1 MNEEI
6 KRIFIDTVTTYNY
19 ADKDVD
25 DSVIHELY
33 ELTKWSATSF
43 NCSPLRLVFLK
54 SKEAKSRIDPYLM
67 DSNKVSVKNVPICVI
82 IGMDTKFFTDLP
94 RNFKAVDAK
103 VFFENNE
110 ELAYATAFRNSSLQA
125 GYFLKAVNALGL
137 DAGAMSGFDNKG
149 VDNEF
154 FRDTSIKSNFLCTLG
169 YGIEPKGH
177 SRGARYNFDE
187 VANII

>member
-19 ADKDVD
+19 SDKEVD
-25 DSVIHELY
+25 DNVLHELY

-54 SKEAKSRIDPYLM
+54 SKEAKDRVGPFLI
-67 DSNKVSVKNVPICVI
+67 DSNKEKVKKAPITVI
-82 IGMDTKFFTDLP
+82 IAMDTMFFNDLP
-94 RNFKAVDAK
+94 RNFKATDAK
-103 VFFENNE
+103 IFFENNE
-110 ELAYATAFRNSSLQA
+110 ELAYTTAFRNSSLQA

-137 DAGAMSGFDNKG
+137 DAGPMSGFDNKG

-154 FRDTSIKSNFLCTLG
+154 FKDTSLRSNFLCTLG
-169 YGIEPKGH
+169 YGTEPKGK
-177 SRGARYNFDE
+177 SRGARYEFSE